1 MRSRTTRKRLIDA
14 AYRII
19 SEESLSQLSI
29 DHVSKVAGL
38 SRRTFFLH
46 FASKDQLLAEVLENL
61 RPAYAETYRQWSE
74 GLPAELGAVDRITE
88 LFRRIVERIGQPGW
102 KGCAFVRISAEFAE
116 WQGHPAHGP
125 VAEAQRDFEL
135 WLADELRR
143 ARHASPARAARQ
155 LAILIN
161 GLIISQMVHRDAA
174 YGEAALAALPLI
186 LGQ

>member
-1 MRSRTTRKRLIDA
+1 MRSRLTRKRLIDA
-14 AYRII
+14 AYRIL

-29 DHVSKVAGL
+29 NHVSEVAGL

-46 FASKDQLLAEVLENL
+46 FTSKDQLIAEVMDNI
-61 RPAYAETYRQWSE
+61 RPAYATTYRQWSE
-74 GLPAELGAVDRITE
+74 GLPADLSPVDRITA
-88 LFRRIVERIGQPGW
+88 LFRRIVERIAEPGW

-125 VAEAQRDFEL
+125 VAQAQRDMEQ

-143 ARHASPARAARQ
+143 AHHASPARVARQ

-161 GLIISQMVHRDAA
+161 GLLISQLVHRDAA
-174 YGEAALAALPLI
+174 YGEAAMATLPLI